1 VVSEAALSFSFLART
16 KNTKKVRKIKRTVSD
31 ETILIISI
39 TFIKAS
45 NYDRISSPVFVT
57 NMYSINTF
65 SMPEVNKIVRIDT
78 QSSLRMNRFLINTL
92 KF

>member
-1 VVSEAALSFSFLART
+1 MSEAALSFCFLVRT
-16 KNTKKVRKIKRTVSD
+16 KNTKQARKIKRIVSD
-31 ETILIISI
+31 ESILIISI
-39 TFIKAS
+39 TFINAS

-65 SMPEVNKIVRIDT
+65 SIPEVNKIVRIDT
-78 QSSLRMNRFLINTL
+78 RSTLRMNRFLINTL